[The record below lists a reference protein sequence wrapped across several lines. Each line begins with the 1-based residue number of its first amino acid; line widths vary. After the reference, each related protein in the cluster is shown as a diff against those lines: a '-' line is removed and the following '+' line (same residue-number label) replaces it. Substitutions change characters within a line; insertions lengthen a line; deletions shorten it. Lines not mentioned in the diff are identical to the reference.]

1 MAIRTV
7 SLTLAATHFDVGDYV
22 EHSWFRGTVV
32 AQNPQQFHQFVRV
45 DEVIR
50 PAVGRTL
57 GSIQR
62 VPYNAGRLSTTPA
75 DRNKLS

>member
-1 MAIRTV
+1 MCIREI
-7 SLTLAATHFDVGDYV
+7 SLTLVAHYFDVGDYV
-22 EHSWFRGTVV
+22 EYSWFRGTVV

-50 PAVGRTL
+50 PAVGRAV

-62 VPYNAGRLSTTPA
+62 VPYNQGKNSSKPA
-75 DRNKLS
+75 DRNNAG